1 MSLTRIWA
9 YLLIAPSPSPSP
21 LPPPIKGGGIYEV
34 SSPLV
39 GEG

>member
-9 YLLIAPSPSPSP
+9 YLLIAPSPSP